1 MVGRKT
7 VVRVL
12 PEMLHR
18 LKDFEAQ
25 IARVI
30 GMFGANFGGG
40 FFYAGFGDVEDGW
53 IACFMGFGF
62 FVGFF
67 WPLYADLA
75 AVTVLFF
82 GVKLHD
88 GMGGCA
94 AACEE
99 V

>member
-1 MVGRKT
+1 M
-7 VVRVL
+7 L
-12 PEMLHR
+12 PEIVCR

-30 GMFGANFGGG
+30 GMLGADFGGG
-40 FFYAGFGDVEDGW
+40 FFYAGFGDVEDGRV
-53 IACFMGFGF
+53 ACLIGFGF

-67 WPLYADLA
+67 RQLHADIA
-75 AVTVLFF
+75 AAAVLFF
-82 GVKLHD
+82 GVKLHH
-88 GMGGCA
+88 GVGGRA